1 VAHSWV
7 LVLEACT
14 LALEPGW
21 VCKQVV
27 LGVEGEAC
35 MWVSWMGLAGR
46 SALEAEVGTGP
57 VPAPEAAGRCGWGGG
72 RRRLYE
78 VLEAA
83 SEGPGRQA
91 SRWAEEELA
100 CCRFALVVACIA
112 ASACTL
118 ASEVHRWALVEH
130 RKAF

>member
-7 LVLEACT
+7 WELEACT

-21 VCKQVV
+21 ICKQVA
-27 LGVEGEAC
+27 LEVEEGAC
-35 MWVSWMGLAGR
+35 MWVSSVAGR
-46 SALEAEVGTGP
+46 SALEAEVGTEP
-57 VPAPEAAGRCGWGGG
+57 VPAPEAAGRCGWEGG

-83 SEGPGRQA
+83 SEGPDRQA
-91 SRWAEEELA
+91 SRWEEEEPV
-100 CCRFALVVACIA
+100 CCRFALVVACIG

-118 ASEVHRWALVEH
+118 ALEVHR
-130 RKAF
+130 

>member
-1 VAHSWV
+1 MIGKVWQWFGGSGV
-7 LVLEACT
+7 GEVSLVL
-14 LALEPGW
+14 
-21 VCKQVV
+21 
-27 LGVEGEAC
+27 
-35 MWVSWMGLAGR
+35 
-46 SALEAEVGTGP
+46 
-57 VPAPEAAGRCGWGGG
+57 GWGGG

-91 SRWAEEELA
+91 SRWAEEVLA

-118 ASEVHRWALVEH
+118 ALEVHRWALVEH

>member
-1 VAHSWV
+1 MAHSWV
-7 LVLEACT
+7 LDCR

-35 MWVSWMGLAGR
+35 MRVSGLGLAGK
-46 SALEAEVGTGP
+46 SALEAEVGTEP
-57 VPAPEAAGRCGWGGG
+57 VPAPEAAGRCGWEGG

-83 SEGPGRQA
+83 SEGPDRQA
-91 SRWAEEELA
+91 SRWVEEEQA
-100 CCRFALVVACIA
+100 CCRFALVVACIV

-118 ASEVHRWALVEH
+118 ALEVHR
-130 RKAF
+130 